1 MKIQVISERVLALCI
16 AIIVVCFGAFLTIG
30 YDNPVGDYNEPQL
43 TELIMWLMYLLVV
56 VTAGLTVWSVIKS
69 ARSNKGN
76 DSAAATGV
84 PGGKITMF
92 TILLLI
98 VSLAV
103 GLVTGLDEVPFTAAD
118 GTVTTAGWVTVVDM
132 FIGSIY
138 ILTIA
143 AVLAVAISMSGILTK
158 SASK

>member
-1 MKIQVISERVLALCI
+1 MKIQVISKRVLALCI

-56 VTAGLTVWSVIKS
+56 VWSVIKS